1 MVKSESLAA
10 VRVIDQDC
18 AMVWEINQ
26 KSPQSNLLYLSWIT
40 SYNISRQA
48 NKVSAWL
55 ARNARL
61 LSARQVTWISNPSQA
76 LFLSTCKRLQRVML
90 FQLLLLLWLKKK
102 WNLFDW
108 HMYLCYTKDN
118 LPADAMHWR
127 ERRDSN
133 YHVSHA
139 AREPCQPI
147 KWGSVHWFMKTPI
160 EKTCKE
166 PCFSLLR
173 WPSIRIK
180 FINFFCCRQRVI
192 LLVTK
197 IQDL

>member
-1 MVKSESLAA
+1 MYTESESLAA
-10 VRVIDQDC
+10 VRVINQDY

-26 KSPQSNLLYLSWIT
+26 NSPQSDLLYLSWIT

-90 FQLLLLLWLKKK
+90 
-102 WNLFDW
+102 
-108 HMYLCYTKDN
+108 CYTKDN
-118 LPADAMHWR
+118 LPADARHWR

-147 KWGSVHWFMKTPI
+147 KCGSVHWFMKTAI

-173 WPSIRIK
+173 WPSMRIK